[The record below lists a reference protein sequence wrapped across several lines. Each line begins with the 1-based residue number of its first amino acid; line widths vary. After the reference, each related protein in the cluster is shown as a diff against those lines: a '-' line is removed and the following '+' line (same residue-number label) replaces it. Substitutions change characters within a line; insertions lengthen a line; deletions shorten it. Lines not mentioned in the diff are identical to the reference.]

1 MAVDPKPRPKLIFV
15 VTEDWFFWSHRRP
28 MAEAALRA
36 GFEVAVA
43 TRVSAHGERIRA
55 LGLTVLPLTWRR
67 GDLGPWASLRAIAEL
82 YRLYRRERPLI
93 VQHVS
98 LKTVLLGGIAAA
110 LARVPAVVSVVTG
123 TGYLGGWNS
132 VRARV
137 VRAVARAVWRWLLL
151 RGNRWVIV
159 ENEDDRRAFAALRPA
174 AAGCVVVIAGS
185 GVDLEHFTPL
195 PEPPAPPVVA
205 AYVGRMIAIKGI
217 ATVVEAQ
224 QRARREGVDLR
235 LVLVGAPDPE
245 NPTSIDE
252 ATLRRWQTL
261 PGVSWL
267 GRREDVRSVWAGAH
281 IAVLTSLGGEG
292 LPMSLVEAAATGRPI
307 IATAVPGN
315 RAIAQAGVNALLVP
329 PDDPAALA
337 GALTELAADPEQRR
351 RFGAAGRRLAEGGLS
366 AEAVAL
372 ATCAIY
378 REVLRK
384 LGHRDAAP

>member
-1 MAVDPKPRPKLIFV
+1 MAAEPKPKPKLIFV

-28 MAEAALRA
+28 MAQAALAA

-43 TRVSAHGERIRA
+43 TRVAAHGERIRA
-55 LGLTVLPLTWRR
+55 LGLTVHPLSWRR
-67 GDLGPWASLRAIAEL
+67 GNLGPWASLAAILRL

-98 LKTVLLGGIAAA
+98 LKPALLGGVAAA

-123 TGYLGGWNS
+123 TGYLGSWRS
-132 VRARV
+132 LKARLV
-137 VRAVARAVWRWLLL
+137 AAVARALWRRLLL
-151 RGNRWVIV
+151 RGRRWVIV
-159 ENEDDRRAFAALRPA
+159 ENDDDRASFAKLRPGA
-174 AAGCVVVIAGS
+174 AERIVVIAGS
-185 GVDLEHFTPL
+185 GVDLERFQPA

-217 ATVVEAQ
+217 GTLVEAQ
-224 QRARREGVDLR
+224 QQVRNRGVDLR

-252 ATLRRWQTL
+252 ATLARWQSL

-267 GRREDVRSVWAGAH
+267 GRQEDVRAVWANAH

-292 LPMSLVEAAATGRPI
+292 LPMSLVEAAAMGRPI

-329 PDDPAALA
+329 PEDPDALAAALM
-337 GALTELAADPEQRR
+337 ELAGDPERRR
-351 RFGAAGRRLAEGGLS
+351 RFGAAGRRLAEGSLS
-366 AEAVAL
+366 ADAIAAATAAL
-372 ATCAIY
+372 Y
-378 REVLRK
+378 RRVRSELQGKR
-384 LGHRDAAP
+384 P